1 MANTASGKP
10 LLVFDLDGTLA
21 ETAGDL
27 IATLNVILK
36 REGLNPLAMEE
47 ARPMIGAGMR
57 TLIKRGFSADGV
69 ALTDDKLEDLFSA
82 FLAYY
87 DEHIADVTQLYPG
100 VVPALDRFAEAGWD
114 FAVCTNKLEKTSVHL
129 LTALGIAHRFKAICG
144 QNTFAVCKPNGDA
157 LKLTIERAGGAV
169 SRAIMVGDSKTDI
182 DTARNAGVPVV
193 AFTFGYSDQPIAT
206 YAPDRAIDHYDALWE
221 AVEGLSPALAP

>member
-1 MANTASGKP
+1 MTEITHHKP

-27 IATLNVILK
+27 IATLNVILT
-36 REGLNPLAMEE
+36 REGLHPLPMET

-69 ALTDDKLEDLFSA
+69 TLSDEKLEDLFYA
-82 FLAYY
+82 FLTHY
-87 DEHIADVTQLYPG
+87 DEHIAELTHLYPG
-100 VVPALDRFAEAGWD
+100 VVAALDRFEAAGWD

-129 LTALGIAHRFKAICG
+129 LTKLGIADRFKAICG

-157 LKLTIERAGGAV
+157 LKLTIERAGGTVTSAV
-169 SRAIMVGDSKTDI
+169 MVGDTKTDI
-182 DTARNAGVPVV
+182 DTARNAGVPVI
-193 AFTFGYSDQPIAT
+193 AFTFGYTDQPIAN
-206 YAPDRAIDHYDALWE
+206 YAPDRAIDHFDALWD
-221 AVEGLSPALAP
+221 AVQGLAPA